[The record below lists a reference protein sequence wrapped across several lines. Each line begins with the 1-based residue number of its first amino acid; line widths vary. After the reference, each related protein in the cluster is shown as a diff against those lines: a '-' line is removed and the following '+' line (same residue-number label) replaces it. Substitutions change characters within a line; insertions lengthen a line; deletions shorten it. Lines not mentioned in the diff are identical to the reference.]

1 MSDITRSDVAIM
13 EDHLMLFSEVRLSHS
28 RARILFHQAASFT
41 TFRTVLEQI
50 AAGANSNADAAAWA
64 KRVLADERADRPKV
78 KRRSKPLVRLEGMP

>member
-64 KRVLADERADRPKV
+64 KRVGPTNAPTDP
-78 KRRSKPLVRLEGMP
+78 RSSGDPSRS